1 MRKVIGLIIVAIISL
16 TKTVDH
22 QATINDVSACSAIL
36 MDAGSGRVMFQKIF
50 TKDFLLP
57 VLPRL

>member
-22 QATINDVSACSAIL
+22 QATINDVSARKCNPN
-36 MDAGSGRVMFQKIF
+36 GCRKW
-50 TKDFLLP
+50 
-57 VLPRL
+57 